1 MAIQEFHAHGPALGA
16 VVLASAMLAG
26 CAGTSGTSGTSGT
39 TGATADAQAACTA
52 LQGMEIPASA
62 IGQAPETIAS
72 VDNNPDVHRSR
83 TMCRWPAWPM
93 FTGAAGASVNDASNF
108 GCVVRRP

>member
-16 VVLASAMLAG
+16 VVLASAVL
-26 CAGTSGTSGTSGT
+26 
-39 TGATADAQAACTA
+39 AACTA

-72 VDNNPDVHRSR
+72 VDNNPGAHRSR
-83 TMCRWPAWPM
+83 PMCRWPAWPM

-108 GCVVRRP
+108 GCVVRQP

>member
-26 CAGTSGTSGTSGT
+26 CAGTSGTSGP

-62 IGQAPETIAS
+62 IGQAPGTIAS
-72 VDNNPDVHRSR
+72 VDNNPGAHRSR
-83 TMCRWPAWPM
+83 PMCRWPAWPM

-108 GCVVRRP
+108 GRVVPRP